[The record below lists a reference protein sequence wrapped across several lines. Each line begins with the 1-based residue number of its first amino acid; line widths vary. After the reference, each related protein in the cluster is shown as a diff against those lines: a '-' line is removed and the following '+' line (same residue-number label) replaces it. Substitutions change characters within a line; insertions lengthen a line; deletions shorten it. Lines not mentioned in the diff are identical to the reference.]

1 MECYVA
7 PILSLGLYVKPLKN
21 WFYPRQ
27 ESRTMRNRIKIV
39 WSRDMKADP
48 ESTVKDVASFVGLP
62 LNDPELNTLTRAVDI
77 KNDKSSYSHRS
88 SGRFHFD
95 TGVVYNTETNRG
107 ATYPA
112 REMQKKSKQ
121 RPKRHQS
128 KERWIP
134 RREKLSLFYNAS
146 LQKLD
151 YALEN
156 WYGLGTADK
165 TKHAV
170 PVEWYMPL
178 Q

>member
-1 MECYVA
+1 M
-7 PILSLGLYVKPLKN
+7 KPLKN

-95 TGVVYNTETNRG
+95 TGVVTTRKQIV
-107 ATYPA
+107 ARPYPA
-112 REMQKKSKQ
+112 REMQKSRSSARNGTKSK
-121 RPKRHQS
+121 REDGS
-128 KERWIP
+128 LVA
-134 RREKLSLFYNAS
+134 EKLSLFYNAS
-146 LQKLD
+146 LMKLD